1 MDPLTT
7 IFTRTEVSALTTEE
21 KLTMREKLRAYIA
34 LRPIR
39 PQKLFG
45 FVRTRYARKF
55 VAVSA
60 TVCSLLL
67 SAAGV
72 SYAAEGAMPGDTLYP
87 VKVHVNEEVHAV
99 LLVTAKDRAN
109 WEATR
114 AERRLAEAETLQSSG
129 RLQPRTSENLAVQF
143 RAHAAN
149 AERKMAA
156 LRANA
161 DAVAASDV
169 RARLA
174 VTLRTH
180 EKILHVLHAEKDT
193 QKEKDERASLE
204 HIVAV
209 IDEETKAIEGD
220 RHEADVVKKNFT
232 RSRAILR
239 VETHRAAAQRK
250 IDEVRTVLGST
261 VGLDVDASARIEA
274 QLSLA
279 GALLVKGDAAVAEG
293 RTEDAFAFYTKARA
307 EAQKAKRFITTKKL
321 RIQKDVVPQTTNAS
335 SQGEVI
341 PPAGEST
348 EDVRIDARG
357 HVRIPSLRLGR

>member
-1 MDPLTT
+1 MDPFTT
-7 IFTRTEVSALTTEE
+7 IFTRTEVSSLTTEE

-39 PQKLFG
+39 SQKLFG

-109 WEATR
+109 WEAAR

-180 EKILHVLHAEKDT
+180 DKILHVLHAEKDT
-193 QKEKDERASLE
+193 QKEKDERASFE

-209 IDEETKAIEGD
+209 IDEETKAVEDD
-220 RHEADVVKKNFT
+220 RHEADVVKKNLT
-232 RSRAILR
+232 RSRAELR
-239 VETHRAAAQRK
+239 VEMHRVAAQRK
-250 IDEVRTVLGST
+250 IDEVRAVLGTASN
-261 VGLDVDASARIEA
+261 LDTDASLRINA

-279 GALLVKGDAAVAEG
+279 DALFLKGDAAVAEG
-293 RTEDAFAFYTKARA
+293 RTGDAFALYVKART

-321 RIQKDVVPQTTNAS
+321 RIQKDAVPQTTNAS
-335 SQGEVI
+335 PQSEVI
-341 PPAGEST
+341 SPAGELK
-348 EDVRIDARG
+348 EDVQIDARG